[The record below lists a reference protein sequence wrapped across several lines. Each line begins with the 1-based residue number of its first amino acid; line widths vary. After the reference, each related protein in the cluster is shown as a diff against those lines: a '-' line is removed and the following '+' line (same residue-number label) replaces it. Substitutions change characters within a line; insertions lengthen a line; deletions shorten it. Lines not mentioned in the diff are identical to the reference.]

1 MRTTS
6 TCTSSSQTRQVRV
19 LVAVRATSWCS
30 CSTAAV
36 LQLAAARAAVAVAVV
51 LVLALLMVLVLVLL
65 HVLRPVPCRAEFLPV
80 LADQLF
86 FGFFGFFWL
95 FCSLPQLSRATAELP
110 ERAGL
115 VGPGRSSPSCGAASA
130 RHDTVRGLVAGGCET
145 VCHARHQLNGC
156 RETAVVKRLA

>member
-86 FGFFGFFWL
+86 FGFLGFLGLFLAFWFTSSAL
-95 FCSLPQLSRATAELP
+95 TRYSGAARARGPRWPWPQLPFVWGSQRAP
-110 ERAGL
+110 
-115 VGPGRSSPSCGAASA
+115 
-130 RHDTVRGLVAGGCET
+130 
-145 VCHARHQLNGC
+145 
-156 RETAVVKRLA
+156 